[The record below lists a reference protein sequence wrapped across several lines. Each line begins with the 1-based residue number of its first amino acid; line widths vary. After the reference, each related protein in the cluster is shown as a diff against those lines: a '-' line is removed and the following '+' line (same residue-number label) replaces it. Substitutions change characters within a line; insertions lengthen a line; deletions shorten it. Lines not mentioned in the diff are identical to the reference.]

1 MEKQKWKAGNMLYP
15 LPAVLVSVANREGRD
30 NLITVAWA
38 GTVCTNP
45 PMVSISVR
53 PERYSYSMLRDTGEF
68 VINLTTEKLAFAT
81 DYCGVRSGRDEDKF
95 QALGLTREEAS
106 QVCAPLLGES
116 PVNLEC
122 RVKQVLELGSH
133 HMFVA
138 DVLAVHVDPELLD
151 ERGKLYLDRSR
162 PIVYSHGEYYGLGSM
177 LGTFGYSVKKKRRK
191 SADDNKSVWKKIMA
205 GIAGKQSRLF
215 IIVLD

>member
-81 DYCGVRSGRDEDKF
+81 DYCGVRSGRDGDKF
-95 QALGLTREEAS
+95 QALGLTQEEAS

-151 ERGKLYLDRSR
+151 ERGKLHLDRSR

-177 LGTFGYSVKKKRRK
+177 LGTFGYSVKKK
-191 SADDNKSVWKKIMA
+191 KKKKR
-205 GIAGKQSRLF
+205 GR
-215 IIVLD
+215 

>member
-15 LPAVLVSVANREGRD
+15 LPAVLVSVSNREGRD

-81 DYCGVRSGRDEDKF
+81 DYCGVRSGRDGDKF

-151 ERGKLYLDRSR
+151 ERGKLHLDRSR

-177 LGTFGYSVKKKRRK
+177 LGTFGYSVKKK
-191 SADDNKSVWKKIMA
+191 KKKKR
-205 GIAGKQSRLF
+205 GR
-215 IIVLD
+215 

>member
-1 MEKQKWKAGNMLYP
+1 MKKQEWKAGNMLYP
-15 LPAVLVSVANREGRD
+15 LPAVLVSVADREGRD

-53 PERYSYSMLRDTGEF
+53 PERYSYAMLRETGEF
-68 VINLTTEKLAFAT
+68 VINLTTEELAFAT
-81 DYCGVRSGRDEDKF
+81 DYCGVRSGRDGDKF
-95 QALGLTREEAS
+95 QALGLTREAAS
-106 QVCAPLLGES
+106 KVAAPLLGEA

-138 DVLAVHVDPELLD
+138 EVLAVHVDPGLLD
-151 ERGKLYLDRSR
+151 ERGKLHLDRSR

-177 LGTFGYSVKKKRRK
+177 LGTFGYSVKKNKR
-191 SADDNKSVWKKIMA
+191 KKR
-205 GIAGKQSRLF
+205 GR
-215 IIVLD
+215 